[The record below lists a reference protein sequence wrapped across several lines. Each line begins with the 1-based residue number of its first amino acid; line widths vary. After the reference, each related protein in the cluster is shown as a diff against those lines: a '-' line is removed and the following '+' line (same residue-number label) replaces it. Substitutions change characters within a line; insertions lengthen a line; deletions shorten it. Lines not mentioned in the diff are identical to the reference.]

1 MRSFQLLLG
10 LHNTYRALTSSLAH
24 LLTNQNP
31 SFAALSIGLQVAS
44 LHHAPPWIIPPLRNL
59 PIAIRNTGGRLM
71 RDELYS
77 CKENAGN
84 VLNCLLLKLEKSLSL
99 LLCDNLLHILAG
111 DKYKYR
117 GKPLDN

>member
-1 MRSFQLLLG
+1 
-10 LHNTYRALTSSLAH
+10 
-24 LLTNQNP
+24 
-31 SFAALSIGLQVAS
+31 
-44 LHHAPPWIIPPLRNL
+44 
-59 PIAIRNTGGRLM
+59 M

-117 GKPLDN
+117 GKPPDNQIFLSLKCNLYFACTANQNYCVLFLLHGNTAFQKLTENSTKIDGPSVQKYEKLCN